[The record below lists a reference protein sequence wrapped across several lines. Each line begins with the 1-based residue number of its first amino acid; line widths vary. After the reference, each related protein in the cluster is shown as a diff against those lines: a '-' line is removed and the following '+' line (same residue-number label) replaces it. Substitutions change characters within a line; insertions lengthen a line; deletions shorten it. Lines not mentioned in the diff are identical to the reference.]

1 MPPKPQI
8 QDTGEKLGG
17 ARKDEESFGDIGRVA
32 AAIPLLDKLWPAPK
46 NWRDLL
52 ETKSP
57 EEVVRTMVIRGN
69 LAKGPHPDG
78 YFKKSAEYWETQYRT
93 SLQALILALSLDATN
108 NQLQLTSEHYAELVK
123 KEGLTDRDNS
133 LAQVAI
139 GRAYKRTVK
148 HPFALSPI
156 DRMRYKYLATM
167 GWAEDERIP
176 NDFSYGAIKLIR
188 RKDRS
193 TFWQAV
199 DAISGAWAHLSK
211 IEHKTEQAA
220 VAEAIEL
227 TQIWLSKE
235 NKEKEAKKATPWK
248 WTRPSSDSEWH
259 RHAPTPDS
267 TGRRPEDLIERF
279 KIRGIEFGNWVPQ
292 AERQEII
299 DMTYDALN
307 DLVEIFGMADP
318 FASLGGKLGF
328 AFGSRGTGL
337 GGGAAHF
344 EPGKWIIHLTRKTGA
359 GSIAHEF
366 GHALDHYIAYRSFGL
381 KEKGLFTEGSS
392 SRNYASSTAF
402 LGRSEKPSDQ
412 AVLTAMHAWHQKIH
426 AYRDFSTFIRDAYSM
441 DSRLTGYWG
450 SDCEIFARCFEV
462 YIYDALGKKS
472 QHNDYLVFGVDS
484 DRQRERVKLGIPT
497 IYPMEEERA
506 ELYTGIENIVTAC
519 RESWSKKSVKAIGEG

>member
-1 MPPKPQI
+1 MKAEKSQI

-17 ARKDEESFGDIGRVA
+17 ARKDEESFDDIGRVA
-32 AAIPLLDKLWPAPK
+32 AAKPLLDQLWPAPK

-52 ETKSP
+52 ATKSP

-69 LAKGPHPDG
+69 LAKGPHPEG
-78 YFKKSAEYWETQYRT
+78 YFNKTAQYWETQYKT

-108 NQLQLTSEHYAELVK
+108 SQLNLTGEHYAELVK
-123 KEGLTDRDNS
+123 KDCLTDRENTF
-133 LAQVAI
+133 AQVAI

-156 DRMRYKYLATM
+156 DRMRYKYLT
-167 GWAEDERIP
+167 
-176 NDFSYGAIKLIR
+176 R

-211 IEHKTEQAA
+211 KEHKTEQEA
-220 VAEAIEL
+220 VAEAIEH

-235 NKEKEAKKATPWK
+235 NKDAKKTTPWK

-267 TGRRPEDLIERF
+267 TGRRPEDLIDRF

-299 DMTYDALN
+299 DMTYDALA
-307 DLVEIFGMADP
+307 DLVEIFGMADA

-337 GGGAAHF
+337 TGGAAHF

-381 KEKGLFTEGSS
+381 KEKGLFTEGSN

-402 LGRSEKPSDQ
+402 LGHTEKPSDQ

-426 AYRDFSTFIRDAYSM
+426 AYRNFSTFIRDAHSM

-450 SDCEIFARCFEV
+450 SDCELFARCFEV

-472 QHNDYLVFGVDS
+472 QHNDYLVYGVDGE
-484 DRQRERVKLGIPT
+484 RQRERVKLGIPT
-497 IYPMEEERA
+497 IYPMGEERA

-519 RESWSKKSVKAIGEG
+519 RESWSKKVTTA